1 MSDRLVIGGASG
13 FWGEAPH
20 ATAQLLSYPG
30 LDVLA
35 YDYLAEITMSLM
47 ARARAK
53 DPGLGYAPDFVSA
66 AMAPNLKAIAAKGVK
81 VVSNAGGLNPPACAE
96 ALRAEI
102 AKQGLALKVAVVTG
116 DDLIAR
122 AADFADRREMFSGE
136 AWPNDKTI
144 ASANAYL
151 GAFPVAA
158 ALSAGAD
165 IVVTGRC
172 VDSAVTLGACIW
184 KFGWNASDLDQLAG
198 GSLAGHILECGPQAT
213 GGNFTD
219 WVDAGDL
226 ADIGYP
232 VAEIAADGSFDV
244 TKPEG
249 TSGLVSR
256 GTVAEQMLYE
266 IGDPQAYELPD
277 ATCDFSEVAIE
288 DTGENRVRVTGAK
301 GRAPTGALKVSA
313 TYIDGFRAGYE
324 FEFNGVNARA
334 KARAFAEA
342 GLKRAREKLR
352 AINAPDF
359 TEVCIQATGG
369 RPGEGPYEEAHVK
382 TAVRHPD
389 ARAVGL
395 FLKETMGVGLA
406 APPGLHGFT
415 GSGRPKPSPVV
426 RLFSFLIDA
435 AEAPASVSLDGEP
448 VAFTSP
454 APPPPA
460 PAPAPHAPPEA
471 AGDDLVSVPLEALAF
486 ARSGDKGDKANI
498 GVIARRA
505 EYLPWIWAAL
515 DEATVG
521 EALHGFAKGR
531 IEKFYLPGSHSL
543 NILAHEA
550 LGGGGVASLLNDA
563 QGKGYGQM
571 LLATPIAI
579 PRAIAPT
586 EDH

>member
-66 AMAPNLKAIAAKGVK
+66 AMTPNLKAIAAKGVK

-232 VAEIAADGSFDV
+232 IAEIAADGSFDV

-288 DTGENRVRVTGAK
+288 DTGEYRVRVTGAK

-352 AINAPDF
+352 AMNAPDF

-435 AEAPASVSLDGEP
+435 AEAPASVSLDGES

-515 DEATVG
+515 NEATVR

-550 LGGGGVASLLNDA
+550 LGGGGVASLLSDA